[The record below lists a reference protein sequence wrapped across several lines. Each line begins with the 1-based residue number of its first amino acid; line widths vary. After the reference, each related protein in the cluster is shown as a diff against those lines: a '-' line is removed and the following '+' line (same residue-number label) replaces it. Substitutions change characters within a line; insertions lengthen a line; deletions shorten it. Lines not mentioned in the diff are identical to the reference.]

1 MTAAAASASAL
12 AMHSL
17 RPRYDDSRNGRNSSK
32 KDNYLK
38 HWQSK
43 LSLRRLFGDT
53 SAGDERRVL
62 RITGDHAARACVTS
76 NGDHLE
82 IILASAA
89 LRTGPVH
96 WYIFPARAG
105 GYPLFRQTGCFVVHP
120 TADQAHPGFEFLFG
134 LVVAHATALQV
145 KCIAIYLNRF
155 PVQNQT
161 SPLVLTFGVAD
172 PVGAIGIQADLASL
186 AAMGCHGLS
195 VITALSIGDTTG
207 TEDTQAVEPDWV
219 ADQARVLL
227 EDMPVSAFKVGHI
240 GSIENVSVIAEIVSD
255 YPEQPLVLDPF
266 STTLPDQG
274 PDEEMLLAIRELLIP
289 QTTLMLV
296 SADELSRL
304 AETWREPSDDNMI
317 EIDALQMIEF
327 GCEFLFVT
335 GIPGDAHDVTNL
347 LFSEEGMVRSASWPR
362 QTGPF
367 IGAGNTL
374 SATITA
380 MLANGLDVPEAVAE
394 AEEFTNSTLSHAQ
407 RLGMGKL
414 IPDRFFWAHEGDS
427 ESPAP

>member
-1 MTAAAASASAL
+1 M
-12 AMHSL
+12 
-17 RPRYDDSRNGRNSSK
+17 
-32 KDNYLK
+32 
-38 HWQSK
+38 
-43 LSLRRLFGDT
+43 
-53 SAGDERRVL
+53 
-62 RITGDHAARACVTS
+62 
-76 NGDHLE
+76 
-82 IILASAA
+82 
-89 LRTGPVH
+89 
-96 WYIFPARAG
+96 
-105 GYPLFRQTGCFVVHP
+105 
-120 TADQAHPGFEFLFG
+120 FG
-134 LVVAHATALQV
+134 LVIAHAAALQV
-145 KCIAIYLNRF
+145 KCIATYLNRF

-274 PDEEMLLAIRELLIP
+274 PDEEMLLAVRELLIP
-289 QTTLMLV
+289 QTTLLLV

-347 LFSEEGMVRSASWPR
+347 LFSEEGLVRSASWPR

-367 IGAGNTL
+367 AGAGNTL

-394 AEEFTNSTLSHAQ
+394 AEEFTNATLSHAQ

-414 IPDRFFWAHEGDS
+414 IPDRFFWAHEGDA
-427 ESPAP
+427 ESPAS

>member
-1 MTAAAASASAL
+1 
-12 AMHSL
+12 
-17 RPRYDDSRNGRNSSK
+17 
-32 KDNYLK
+32 
-38 HWQSK
+38 
-43 LSLRRLFGDT
+43 
-53 SAGDERRVL
+53 
-62 RITGDHAARACVTS
+62 
-76 NGDHLE
+76 
-82 IILASAA
+82 
-89 LRTGPVH
+89 
-96 WYIFPARAG
+96 
-105 GYPLFRQTGCFVVHP
+105 
-120 TADQAHPGFEFLFG
+120 
-134 LVVAHATALQV
+134 
-145 KCIAIYLNRF
+145 
-155 PVQNQT
+155 
-161 SPLVLTFGVAD
+161 
-172 PVGAIGIQADLASL
+172 
-186 AAMGCHGLS
+186 MGCHGLS

-274 PDEEMLLAIRELLIP
+274 PDEEMLLGVIG
-289 QTTLMLV
+289 
-296 SADELSRL
+296 DDLSRL

-374 SATITA
+374 
-380 MLANGLDVPEAVAE
+380 
-394 AEEFTNSTLSHAQ
+394 
-407 RLGMGKL
+407 
-414 IPDRFFWAHEGDS
+414 
-427 ESPAP
+427 